1 MFKYAEFNSEYVRA
15 IFIASPQNISDA
27 KGYVPIPKDGK
38 DGVLNSFNA
47 SKNAGKKKALSKRS
61 FGYFRYN
68 ETDSVYLAKLL
79 MTAAQY
85 GTKIILY
92 TSPEHVDND
101 PNYVDRTVPDMIRYY
116 DNLSAQYNVPY
127 FHFFGSQFSK
137 ERKNISGDGLHL
149 TYESEKVF
157 SPMMADSL
165 KKYMHL

>member
-1 MFKYAEFNSEYVRA
+1 MVCL
-15 IFIASPQNISDA
+15 I
-27 KGYVPIPKDGK
+27 
-38 DGVLNSFNA
+38 
-47 SKNAGKKKALSKRS
+47 RS